1 MGKLEGKKDGSVSIL
16 LDRMGSGLYSPN
28 IKWLVPNFQG
38 TSLDALPHW
47 LEPQQSTAS
56 KQLVVPQLPPPACQ
70 STNYFDNLL
79 SAASASYSQL
89 AGQSTIELTIE
100 LRYHRLQFGSFIVC
114 LTPSSLEQHIR

>member
-38 TSLDALPHW
+38 TGLDALPHW

-56 KQLVVPQLPPPACQ
+56 KQLVVPQL
-70 STNYFDNLL
+70 LL
-79 SAASASYSQL
+79 ITSSGALLKYKL
-89 AGQSTIELTIE
+89 
-100 LRYHRLQFGSFIVC
+100 FG
-114 LTPSSLEQHIR
+114 